1 MIGYAEQKGSNVFV
15 YNTNGGFLWNR
26 TGTLMGYTSST
37 VTIKQGSTIMVCGE
51 RRNQVHQIIGKQ
63 KSTCA

>member
-26 TGTLMGYTSST
+26 TGNLMGYTSST

-51 RRNQVHQIIGKQ
+51 RGEI
-63 KSTCA
+63 KSTR